1 MEKKWK
7 NLREFWGEDGVKRVL
22 DLVKS
27 KEKELKEKELE
38 LNESGDNTK
47 RVKKIRF

>member
-27 KEKELKEKELE
+27 KEKVLKGI
-38 LNESGDNTK
+38 S
-47 RVKKIRF
+47 KK